1 MLTDPSLL
9 HPVPPTAF
17 RSYLVTNPY
26 PAVFSFLCAELFGWK
41 RCLMGFGRCKDHCA
55 VDEREMQKCK
65 KKKCC
70 VGLKTVRLINS
81 YLQNELFQALQ
92 EGPPRQLNIT
102 KLSSA
107 AIQTKYHSL
116 SLSPQ
121 VKSPFAK
128 RHLNAISISSASAG
142 NPASINPMVSGKITR
157 PATCTKSNTKKSRG
171 SATDR
176 PQPSPPP

>member
-1 MLTDPSLL
+1 MKLLVPIFASLMLQYQVNT
-9 HPVPPTAF
+9 
-17 RSYLVTNPY
+17 
-26 PAVFSFLCAELFGWK
+26 ELFGWK
-41 RCLMGFGRCKDHCA
+41 RCLMGFGRCKDQCS

-70 VGLKTVRLINS
+70 VGLKTVRLINT
-81 YLQNELFQALQ
+81 YLQNELLQALK
-92 EGPPRQLNIT
+92 EDIPRPINIT

-121 VKSPFAK
+121 VKSPVAK

-142 NPASINPMVSGKITR
+142 NSASTNPMASGEITR
-157 PATCTKSNTKKSRG
+157 PATPTKGNTKKCQG
-171 SATDR
+171 SATDS